1 MEAPAWT
8 RRTLTRS
15 TTNNPRSSSDKKL
28 VFLLIST
35 GNIICEICNNHGT
48 VQLSSSSSS
57 SSQHRK
63 SRMICDATTSTTAL
77 LRMSL
82 GMGVGGRDDVQAAA
96 GRKWAQVRVTKE
108 IKGGPAWTLA
118 TDALPETCT
127 YLYLSA
133 AFFFAF
139 FSLLSLS
146 FRTVCWTWRADA
158 PQTFRRSKCLVH
170 FSRS

>member
-1 MEAPAWT
+1 MC
-8 RRTLTRS
+8 RRSSPGHVIGS
-15 TTNNPRSSSDKKL
+15 TSLDTAHFDTVHDKQPRSSSDKKL

-57 SSQHRK
+57 QHRK

-82 GMGVGGRDDVQAAA
+82 GMGGAGGRDDVQAAA

-108 IKGGPAWTLA
+108 RKGGPA
-118 TDALPETCT
+118 C
-127 YLYLSA
+127 
-133 AFFFAF
+133 
-139 FSLLSLS
+139 
-146 FRTVCWTWRADA
+146 DA
-158 PQTFRRSKCLVH
+158 PTE
-170 FSRS
+170 